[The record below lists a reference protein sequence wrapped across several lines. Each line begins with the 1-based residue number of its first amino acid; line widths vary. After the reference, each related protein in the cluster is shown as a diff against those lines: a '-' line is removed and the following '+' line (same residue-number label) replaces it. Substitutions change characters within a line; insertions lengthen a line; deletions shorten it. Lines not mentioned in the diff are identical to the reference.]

1 MNTIQKYEA
10 RAQVAK
16 AMGHPSRLYIL
27 DLLKDGELSAGA
39 ITSKVGADQSTVSK
53 HLSIL
58 RQVGLVNYRKD
69 GTTIYYSLCCTC
81 IDSFFTCLESVVRSE
96 LCKRQSASQ

>member
-1 MNTIQKYEA
+1 MNTTQKYEA

-27 DLLKDGELSAGA
+27 DLLKDRELSAGA

-81 IDSFFTCLESVVRSE
+81 IDGFFTCLESVVRSE

>member
-1 MNTIQKYEA
+1 MNMIQKYEA

-27 DLLKDGELSAGA
+27 DLLKEGELSAGA
-39 ITSKVGADQSTVSK
+39 LTSKVGADQSTVSK

-58 RQVGLVNYRKD
+58 RQVGLVNHRKD

-81 IDSFFTCLESVVRSE
+81 IDGFFTCLESVVRTE
-96 LCKRQSASQ
+96 LCKRQTASQ